1 MILVPEVDRPSQG
14 WTGEAAMCLSAG
26 AKKQSG
32 EESGT
37 AADAFECARARD
49 RGEKRGSG
57 GGHRVEGGN
66 GEKEGARAAGIGAR
80 PMGAG
85 GGVAAR
91 QWRAVGRAR
100 RGRDWLMGGT
110 GDSGA
115 RWAAAGCGRARQR
128 GATLTRRPDSTV
140 LGGVNSNWIQKNIA
154 NGFKFAQI

>member
-1 MILVPEVDRPSQG
+1 LNALG
-14 WTGEAAMCLSAG
+14 
-26 AKKQSG
+26 
-32 EESGT
+32 
-37 AADAFECARARD
+37 RATE
-49 RGEKRGSG
+49 EKRGGPGVGTAWRVGTERKRGLGRG
-57 GGHRVEGGN
+57 GGWLGW
-66 GEKEGARAAGIGAR
+66 

-140 LGGVNSNWIQKNIA
+140 PGGVNSNWIQKNIA